1 MNKTEREELARL
13 ARQRARLAK
22 SKAAER
28 EKILLAE
35 AEDLMATQFAAQDEA
50 WASATTMTA
59 EACRRANEQ
68 IKAEC
73 AVMGIPAHQ
82 APVLVLNWQSRS
94 TGFTDESRRAELRR
108 VAQSRL
114 AALTA
119 SAKTA
124 IDEQL
129 LEIETALI
137 AGGLES
143 AEAAAFLQRMPTAEQ
158 LMPALSLDD
167 LGVKT
172 WQPPQ
177 GAAAALLTPS
187 TPADRKRTAIRR
199 AIEANPGA
207 SDRQIAAIA
216 GCDHKTVAAHRDRGE
231 PAGELPARARE
242 LPAQDGGL
250 VDELAEARSK

>member
-1 MNKTEREELARL
+1 MTISKSEREDLARL

-22 SKAAER
+22 SRAAER

-35 AEDLMATQFAAQDEA
+35 AEDLMAAEFLAQDEA
-50 WASATTMTA
+50 WAGATAMA
-59 EACRRANEQ
+59 QEACRRANEQ

-73 AVMGIPAHQ
+73 ALRGIPARQ
-82 APVLVLNWQSRS
+82 APKLCLNWQSRS
-94 TGFTDESRRAELRR
+94 EEFIGGSRRDELRR

-114 AALTA
+114 TALTA

-129 LEIETALI
+129 LEIETTLI

-143 AEAAAFLQRMPTAEQ
+143 AEAARFLQQMPTAEQ

-167 LGVKT
+167 LGVKR
-172 WQPPQ
+172 WQPPE

-187 TPADRKRTAIRR
+187 TPADRKRKAIRR
-199 AIEANPGA
+199 VIEANPGA

-216 GCDHKTVAAHRDRGE
+216 GCDHKTVAAHRGE
-231 PAGELPARARE
+231 AAGELPAGAGE
-242 LPAQDGGL
+242 LPEAAR
-250 VDELAEARSK
+250 LADA